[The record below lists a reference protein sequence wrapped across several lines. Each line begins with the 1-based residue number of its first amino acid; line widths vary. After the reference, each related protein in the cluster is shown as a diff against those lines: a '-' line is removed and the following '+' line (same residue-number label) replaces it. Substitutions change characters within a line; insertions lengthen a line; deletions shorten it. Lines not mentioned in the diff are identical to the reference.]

1 MTIENFVKETLSVPI
16 KQIHQ
21 KACSRFIQKFNI
33 HCKLN
38 DHIKLLKQIF
48 FMEAGNYMHEFSVE
62 LFKQLD
68 SGLAVDNLYMI
79 NGHF

>member
-1 MTIENFVKETLSVPI
+1 
-16 KQIHQ
+16 
-21 KACSRFIQKFNI
+21 
-33 HCKLN
+33 
-38 DHIKLLKQIF
+38 
-48 FMEAGNYMHEFSVE
+48 MEAGNYMHEFSVE